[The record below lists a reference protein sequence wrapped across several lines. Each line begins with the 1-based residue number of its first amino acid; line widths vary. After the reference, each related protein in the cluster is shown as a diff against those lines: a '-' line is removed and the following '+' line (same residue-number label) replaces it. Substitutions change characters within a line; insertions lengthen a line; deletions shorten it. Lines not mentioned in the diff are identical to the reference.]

1 MNGLP
6 VNIEELIN
14 GETVEWERIEF
25 KKGWNPEDV
34 LHSMCAFANDINNW
48 GSGYII
54 IGIEEKNGKPI
65 FPPKGLN
72 QNQLDSY
79 QGKIIELCHRMQPH
93 YRPIIEPVK
102 LQTKHILILWCP
114 SGDLRPYKA
123 PKSIRTGN
131 TQILPYIRSGSNTII
146 AKGENLRQL
155 EELTARIPFDDR
167 INQQASLNDL
177 HLNLIQ
183 SYLQQV
189 KSNLF
194 EESTKLSFEQLCKQM
209 HIVKGG
215 DEALRPVNVGLM
227 FFNTHP
233 ENFFTKAQIELVI
246 HHDETGRN
254 FNEKYF
260 KGPLQ
265 QQLKN
270 ALDYIQ
276 SNIISEKVQKPDK
289 KAESDRFYNYPFQ
302 AVEEVLSNA
311 VYHKG
316 YDYNN
321 PVEVQVFPGD
331 SIQILSYP
339 GPMPPIDDQMLQQRR
354 IIARNYRNRRIG
366 EFLKELHLTE
376 GRGTG
381 IPMVRNVMSTNGS
394 PAPEFHTDEGRT
406 YFQAILYI
414 HPAFKE
420 EGKVGTRSGSGWDQV
435 KEWEINSLED
445 VDQLLGYLLEQKS
458 NQVGNG
464 VGDKVGDRDSDNVS
478 DQVGEQVRSLVKKY
492 FGTKL
497 GLSWDQVVQILKKS
511 TKPTNIN
518 DLMKLFNWSN
528 RTKFRNKYMIPLLE
542 LDYIN
547 MTIPNKPKSSKQA
560 YITTDKGKLLLK
572 ILKEN
577 NE

>member
-14 GETVEWERIEF
+14 GGTVEGERIEF

-34 LHSMCAFANDINNW
+34 IHSMCAFANDINNW

-54 IGIEEKNGKPI
+54 IGIEEENGKPVL
-65 FPPKGLN
+65 PPEGVN
-72 QNQLDSY
+72 QDHLDHY
-79 QGKIIELCHRMQPH
+79 QGKVIELCHKMQPQ
-93 YRPIIEPVK
+93 YRPIIEPIK
-102 LQTKHILILWCP
+102 FKNKHILILWCP

-123 PKSIRTGN
+123 PKSLSADN
-131 TQILPYIRSGSNTII
+131 TQMLPYIRSGSRTII
-146 AKGENLRQL
+146 ARGENLRQL

-167 INQQASLNDL
+167 INQQARLNDL

-183 SYLQQV
+183 AYLQQV

-194 EESTKLSFEQLCKQM
+194 EESSKLSFEQLCKQM
-209 HIVKGG
+209 HIIKGS

-227 FFNTHP
+227 FFNPHP
-233 ENFFTKAQIELVI
+233 EEFFPKAQIEIVI

-254 FNEKYF
+254 FTEKYF

-276 SNIISEKVQKPDK
+276 SNIISEKVQKQDK

-316 YDYNN
+316 YDHNN
-321 PVEVQVFPGD
+321 PVEVQIFPGD
-331 SIQILSYP
+331 SIQVLSYP
-339 GPMPPIDDQMLQQRR
+339 GPMPPINDQMLQQKR
-354 IIARNYRNRRIG
+354 IITRNYRNRRIG

-381 IPMVRNVMSTNGS
+381 IPMIRNVMRDNGS

-406 YFQAILYI
+406 YFQSVLYI
-414 HPAFKE
+414 HPKFKE
-420 EGKVGTRSGSGWDQV
+420 KTDKGTRSEPSWDQV
-435 KEWEINSLED
+435 EEWEINSLED
-445 VDQLLGYLLEQKS
+445 VNNLLGYLLEQKS
-458 NQVGNG
+458 DQVGNQI
-464 VGDKVGDRDSDNVS
+464 GD
-478 DQVGEQVRSLVKKY
+478 EVRNQVKKY

-497 GLSWDQVVQILKKS
+497 GLSWDQVAQILKKS
-511 TKPTNIN
+511 AKPTNIN
-518 DLMKLFNWSN
+518 ELMKLFNWSN
-528 RTKFRNKYMIPLLE
+528 RTKFRNKYIIPLLE
-542 LDYIN
+542 LDYMN
-547 MTIPNKPKSSKQA
+547 MTNPNKPKSSKQA

-572 ILKEN
+572 ILKEKN
-577 NE
+577 D